1 MYAIYT
7 KRLAPGTRHY
17 TFKSESHIFGCNVG
31 LVPRLLRS
39 HIASSETER
48 SRWHLP
54 VEALLAAQEEAFII
68 NLKPN
73 NPDKRQS
80 LSLYELLDIWGVSDY
95 GWTPAMLRLRGLCVD
110 GKPVID
116 DPNDILLPV
125 DVAEDP
131 IYSFVYLDGTIKG
144 GKLEGPWTAP
154 RKSSTNSVL
163 LWPYALSY
171 FFESIRT
178 QTPRALD
185 VGTA

>member
-1 MYAIYT
+1 
-7 KRLAPGTRHY
+7 
-17 TFKSESHIFGCNVG
+17 
-31 LVPRLLRS
+31 
-39 HIASSETER
+39 
-48 SRWHLP
+48 
-54 VEALLAAQEEAFII
+54 
-68 NLKPN
+68 
-73 NPDKRQS
+73 
-80 LSLYELLDIWGVSDY
+80 
-95 GWTPAMLRLRGLCVD
+95 MLRLRGLCVD
-110 GKPVID
+110 GTPVIY
-116 DPNDILLPV
+116 DPNDFPLPV

-154 RKSSTNSVL
+154 RRSSTNSVL